1 MREEFGK
8 NIDMYFEVYSNH
20 PLFPDVAGFRLGAFL
35 SAEMVLLT
43 SLLNAASFL
52 FYFMVVEQAPC
63 HCMYIDSSLGGDLLA
78 LSSKLNMA
86 LVSAF
91 SKDMGVLRLLTAE

>member
-8 NIDMYFEVYSNH
+8 NIAMYFEVYSDY

-35 SAEMVLLT
+35 SAEMVLLA

-52 FYFMVVEQAPC
+52 FYLVLVEQVPC
-63 HCMYIDSSLGGDLLA
+63 AACI
-78 LSSKLNMA
+78 
-86 LVSAF
+86 
-91 SKDMGVLRLLTAE
+91 